1 MPANLQDKAQVVC
14 PHCGHQQMEP
24 RLAISTNCR
33 QCGRHLLVQELLHP
47 KRKETTKAVEQKRV
61 ACFDCG
67 TELDVPL
74 AAKSA
79 MCKRCSSYIDLQ
91 DYTINSAVSKN
102 FKTKGRFVVESKGYV
117 FNTNL
122 VAREIVLRGRL
133 IGKIVAENSLTVYST
148 AELKGTFRAQLLVIP
163 AENCFHWKEPLRL
176 GSADIS
182 GELVSDIRA
191 DMTVTVRSTGKLFGN
206 VHARNL
212 VVEAGALIVGQCAIG
227 VPPAA

>member
-1 MPANLQDKAQVVC
+1 MPANLQDKAKVVC

-33 QCGRHLLVQELLHP
+33 QCGQHLLVQELLKP
-47 KRKETTKAVEQKRV
+47 KRKEAAKVVEQKRV

-91 DYTINSAVSKN
+91 DYTINNAVSKN

-117 FNTNL
+117 FNANV
-122 VAREIVLRGRL
+122 VAREIVLKGRL
-133 IGKIVAENSLTVYST
+133 HGKITAENSLTVYST
-148 AELKGTFRAQLLVIP
+148 AEIKGTFRTQLLVIP
-163 AENCFHWKEPLRL
+163 VENYFHLKEPLQL
-176 GSADIS
+176 GSVDLG
-182 GELVSDIRA
+182 GELVGDIHA

-227 VPPAA
+227 HPSVA